1 MDAIEAI
8 SIQSQNQITS
18 SEPMD
23 DEVINV
29 GVNKFKLEIDPF
41 IWTSFKRIH
50 LFSDLLYKGLGPRL

>member
-29 GVNKFKLEIDPF
+29 GVN
-41 IWTSFKRIH
+41 RI
-50 LFSDLLYKGLGPRL
+50 